1 MLPLPPPPSETDR
14 ESVGQGC
21 GAYLAEYALE
31 SYVGVLLEYL
41 GARDRPSSARRP
53 SSSNVRVAAAR
64 TPKSEPRTRTRIAA
78 AVPLRGAPP
87 PYLQV
92 RLGAT
97 LLPSRH
103 RHQGRRQGRPIHAH
117 LGRRAW
123 GVMRA
128 PPGSPA
134 KSCEV
139 LLPWRAQKLTNNCSE
154 SRDVGQMLGPKLT
167 NTLRSSHKVGRPW
180 PQLIKSWPSPARV
193 GRTWPVFGPNRPNLD
208 QVRHQCWLAKF
219 EQILAQT
226 GQLWSLAKSR

>member
-1 MLPLPPPPSETDR
+1 MWECFWSTWGPEIDRAVPGGRARATSEWPPHGPPNPSRAHARASRPPSPCVALLLHTCKFG
-14 ESVGQGC
+14 SVLPFCQ
-21 GAYLAEYALE
+21 
-31 SYVGVLLEYL
+31 
-41 GARDRPSSARRP
+41 
-53 SSSNVRVAAAR
+53 
-64 TPKSEPRTRTRIAA
+64 
-78 AVPLRGAPP
+78 AVTVTKDEDKGDQYMPTWGDAH
-87 PYLQV
+87 
-92 RLGAT
+92 GG
-97 LLPSRH
+97 SC
-103 RHQGRRQGRPIHAH
+103 AH
-117 LGRRAW
+117 LR
-123 GVMRA
+123 
-128 PPGSPA
+128 GSPA